1 MFIIIE
7 INHFYSNEEKK
18 LFTSLFVTK
27 MNTSENLIEKFRN
40 RNYKITPQRLG
51 IFKILEDNLDH
62 PSAEDIFAT
71 IKKTYPTISFTTV
84 YKTLDI
90 LEKMGE
96 VLKITIDDE
105 RKHYDPNTSTHHHI
119 ICLGCNKISDVDAE
133 SVNPVLPDG
142 ILQEFTP
149 SRYHVSFYGTCKNCL
164 SKQ

>member
-1 MFIIIE
+1 MDLIVFLCLCNETFHII
-7 INHFYSNEEKK
+7 
-18 LFTSLFVTK
+18 VCDK
-27 MNTSENLIEKFRN
+27 MNTSEDLVEKFRN

-51 IFKILEDNLDH
+51 IFKILEGNLDH

-71 IKKTYPTISFTTV
+71 IKETYPTISFTTV

-105 RKHYDPNTSTHHHI
+105 RKHYDPNTYTHHHI

-133 SVNPVLPDG
+133 SVNPQLPDG

-149 SRYHVSFYGTCKNCL
+149 SRYHVSFYGTCKDCL

>member
-1 MFIIIE
+1 
-7 INHFYSNEEKK
+7 
-18 LFTSLFVTK
+18 
-27 MNTSENLIEKFRN
+27 MNTSEDLVEKFRN

-51 IFKILEDNLDH
+51 IFKILEGNLDH
-62 PSAEDIFAT
+62 PSAEEIFAT

-105 RKHYDPNTSTHHHI
+105 RKHYDPNTYTHHHI

-133 SVNPVLPDG
+133 SVNPELPDG
-142 ILQEFTP
+142 VLQEFTP
-149 SRYHVSFYGTCKNCL
+149 SRYHVCFYGTCKDCL